1 MSVRENM
8 AIAAR
13 QMRLRSYA
21 PEMYD
26 QLYEALQLCKGMSSY
41 DGDEFGEM
49 AEDIAELLARID
61 GEEAKHE

>member
-1 MSVRENM
+1 M
-8 AIAAR
+8 AKDNAEIAAR

-26 QLYEALQLCKGMSSY
+26 QLYEVLQLCKGKSSY

-49 AEDIAELLARID
+49 AQDIAELLDTID
-61 GEEAKHE
+61 GKNEAEV

>member
-1 MSVRENM
+1 MMNDLAGMNERM
-8 AIAAR
+8 IAHA
-13 QMRLRSYA
+13 Q
-21 PEMYD
+21 EMYD

-61 GEEAKHE
+61 GEETKHE

>member
-1 MSVRENM
+1 M
-8 AIAAR
+8 AKDNAEIAAR

-26 QLYEALQLCKGMSSY
+26 ELYEALQLCKGKSSY

-61 GEEAKHE
+61 GEEKKHE